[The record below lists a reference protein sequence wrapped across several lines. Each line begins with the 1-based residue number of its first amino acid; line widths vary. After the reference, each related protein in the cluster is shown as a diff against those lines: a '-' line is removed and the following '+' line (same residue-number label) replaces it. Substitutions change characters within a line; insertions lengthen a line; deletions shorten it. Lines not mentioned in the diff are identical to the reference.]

1 MGKIVEKTVDLNA
14 NLLYLK
20 HEIVADTSKT
30 QAGIEF
36 RNMAYG
42 TITAVKFEARG
53 YNAFGDEIQVD
64 GKSTFDI
71 VTQDLII
78 SPKKYA
84 KLDIVL
90 PNNDIR
96 KLDLKLK
103 QVCYANGKIVDEQLE
118 NKVTY
123 KIENL
128 DGTGNLE
135 ELEAKRLLK
144 KKTDEAVCFP
154 KKIGQNWICICGY
167 LNKNTDTI
175 CHQCGCRQIDIFEYC
190 TEEKIQAQINEKK
203 KKETEEQAKQEEERI
218 RLEEEEKR
226 QREEWERQET
236 EQRIKKTRRNKIIT
250 GIVVGIVMCGV
261 IGYLVNERVI
271 IPKHKYNHAVSMM
284 KNEKYQEAALE
295 FSALGD
301 YKDALKKTNEATYKN
316 ACQLLE
322 AKLYDEAEKAFEG
335 LGDYKD
341 SADKIVE
348 VENCKKQKKYDDA
361 MALIGVQEG
370 SQEEGQSGQP
380 VEDAEDTAEET
391 SQEPEKAADTGSS
404 EDAATLDVS
413 KSLTGTHDVE
423 IKVKDYGTIDVQL
436 DADTAPITV
445 TNFIKL
451 VQEDFYDG
459 LTFHRIM
466 DGFMIQGGDPLGNG
480 TGGSD
485 QTIKG
490 EFKNNKVENNISH
503 KRGVIS
509 MARSSDPDS
518 ASSQFFIVQT
528 DSTFLDG
535 DYAAF
540 GEVTSGMDVVDAICK
555 DAKPTDDNGTIPAD
569 QQPVIEY
576 IKVLD

>member
-1 MGKIVEKTVDLNA
+1 MKRKYLAVLCAAVLSACMFTGCGNKDTDNKETAKTASEEQQGTEKDA
-14 NLLYLK
+14 
-20 HEIVADTSKT
+20 EE
-30 QAGIEF
+30 AGIS
-36 RNMAYG
+36 
-42 TITAVKFEARG
+42 
-53 YNAFGDEIQVD
+53 D
-64 GKSTFDI
+64 GS
-71 VTQDLII
+71 
-78 SPKKYA
+78 
-84 KLDIVL
+84 
-90 PNNDIR
+90 
-96 KLDLKLK
+96 
-103 QVCYANGKIVDEQLE
+103 
-118 NKVTY
+118 
-123 KIENL
+123 
-128 DGTGNLE
+128 
-135 ELEAKRLLK
+135 
-144 KKTDEAVCFP
+144 
-154 KKIGQNWICICGY
+154 
-167 LNKNTDTI
+167 DT
-175 CHQCGCRQIDIFEYC
+175 E
-190 TEEKIQAQINEKK
+190 
-203 KKETEEQAKQEEERI
+203 
-218 RLEEEEKR
+218 
-226 QREEWERQET
+226 
-236 EQRIKKTRRNKIIT
+236 
-250 GIVVGIVMCGV
+250 
-261 IGYLVNERVI
+261 
-271 IPKHKYNHAVSMM
+271 
-284 KNEKYQEAALE
+284 
-295 FSALGD
+295 
-301 YKDALKKTNEATYKN
+301 
-316 ACQLLE
+316 
-322 AKLYDEAEKAFEG
+322 
-335 LGDYKD
+335 
-341 SADKIVE
+341 
-348 VENCKKQKKYDDA
+348 
-361 MALIGVQEG
+361 GVQEG

-391 SQEPEKAADTGSS
+391 TQEPEKAADTGSS
-404 EDAATLDVS
+404 EDAVTLDVS

-451 VQEDFYDG
+451 VQENFYDG